1 MLAITCIW
9 RLHWSVRRGSWSRVV
24 RRGVDFI
31 PLKFLWSTELPC
43 ARGRGLIWRGA
54 GGRVPYCLRVIPRVY
69 PGSKWR
75 IFRRASCMQTPDGLP
90 MARSTLLGIA
100 GGERA
105 SISPPA
111 PLVFV
116 GLTDLLAY
124 RVPYIRPARLVY
136 LVGRV
141 RRGAGL
147 PLPGARHLRSTL
159 YTRRPFRLP
168 SLRAPTVPGANVI
181 GPGALHAR
189 PPEVAQESTHRLFT
203 GSRRARGCCASRP
216 AAVLVFRSF
225 VVCGAAWGGAP
236 PSRLPPGA
244 EHRCTSFL
252 PSPHWS
258 QSLKNLSLYR

>member
-1 MLAITCIW
+1 M
-9 RLHWSVRRGSWSRVV
+9 
-24 RRGVDFI
+24 
-31 PLKFLWSTELPC
+31 
-43 ARGRGLIWRGA
+43 
-54 GGRVPYCLRVIPRVY
+54 
-69 PGSKWR
+69 
-75 IFRRASCMQTPDGLP
+75 
-90 MARSTLLGIA
+90 GIA

-203 GSRRARGCCASRP
+203 GSRRARGCCVFP
-216 AAVLVFRSF
+216 WYCVFRHAAAWGGYS
-225 VVCGAAWGGAP
+225 CGAAWGGAP
-236 PSRLPPGA
+236 PFRVPPGA
-244 EHRCTSFL
+244 EHLVVIPTVSSTSFVVTPGRCMGRGGAQVRCGAGRGGAWGGAVQVRGGWATGARSVFL
-252 PSPHWS
+252 IF
-258 QSLKNLSLYR
+258 

>member
-1 MLAITCIW
+1 M
-9 RLHWSVRRGSWSRVV
+9 SRRRPMVPTDEVAAECHRV
-24 RRGVDFI
+24 
-31 PLKFLWSTELPC
+31 WSTELPC
-43 ARGRGLIWRGA
+43 ARGRGLVWRGA

-216 AAVLVFRSF
+216 AA
-225 VVCGAAWGGAP
+225 AWGGFAAVA
-236 PSRLPPGA
+236 PPGA
-244 EHRCTSFL
+244 ERHRLGCRLGRSTVPLILLRRHTSPTHTPF
-252 PSPHWS
+252 PICVPRVPFCSGF
-258 QSLKNLSLYR
+258 